1 MILGSVKT
9 LNFINIIQRKIEMS
23 ETIKDIIARL
33 KDGDNV
39 NAKKGFDTAMA
50 DKMQDSLDAKKV
62 EIASSMI
69 QKKVEEPVEEP
80 AIEAESEEE

>member
-1 MILGSVKT
+1 
-9 LNFINIIQRKIEMS
+9 MS

>member
-1 MILGSVKT
+1 
-9 LNFINIIQRKIEMS
+9 
-23 ETIKDIIARL
+23 
-33 KDGDNV
+33 
-39 NAKKGFDTAMA
+39 
-50 DKMQDSLDAKKV
+50 MQKKV

>member
-1 MILGSVKT
+1 
-9 LNFINIIQRKIEMS
+9 MS

-62 EIASSMI
+62 EIASGMI
-69 QKKVEEPVEEP
+69 QKKVEEPVEEL

>member
-1 MILGSVKT
+1 
-9 LNFINIIQRKIEMS
+9 MS

-50 DKMQDSLDAKKV
+50 DKMQDSLDAKKI

>member
-1 MILGSVKT
+1 
-9 LNFINIIQRKIEMS
+9 MS
-23 ETIKDIIARL
+23 ETIKDIITRL

>member
-1 MILGSVKT
+1 
-9 LNFINIIQRKIEMS
+9 MS

-39 NAKKGFDTAMA
+39 NAKKGLDTAMA

>member
-1 MILGSVKT
+1 
-9 LNFINIIQRKIEMS
+9 MS

-39 NAKKGFDTAMA
+39 NAKKRFDTAMA
-50 DKMQDSLDAKKV
+50 DKMQDSLDAKKI
-62 EIASSMI
+62 EIASGMI